1 MKKVFIM
8 VSVFLACMVL
18 SFTAGMRYRYRDF
31 QNGGLEMLVKE
42 HLNKHGV
49 AIEEMWVL
57 ADGLFNLDIRDS
69 TISNLKVLYG
79 IPLKTLV
86 ITGTEVTDLSPLS
99 EFKTLEEL
107 DISATGVT
115 DLTPLSELR
124 QLRKLKMDVTKIS
137 SLSPLSGLP
146 LEELYISRASI
157 QDLDLTPITNMPL
170 RILGFVGTAVTN
182 AGVILQTD
190 IQEILF
196 SPSDISTE
204 QLNLLRRKKFLSIN
218 SYKDNDRFWQDFD
231 KEQSQRLN
239 E

>member
-42 HLNKHGV
+42 HLNKNGV

-57 ADGLFNLDIRDS
+57 ADGLFNLNITCS
-69 TISNLKVLYG
+69 AISNLKVLYG

-86 ITGTEVTDLSPLS
+86 IAGTEVTGLSPLS

-115 DLTPLSELR
+115 DLTPLSELVK
-124 QLRKLKMDVTKIS
+124 LRKLKMNATKVS
-137 SLSPLSGLP
+137 SLTPLIGLP
-146 LEELYISRASI
+146 LEELHITRASV
-157 QDLDLTPITNMPL
+157 QDLDLSPITNIPL
-170 RILGFVGTAVTN
+170 RVLWFSGTTVTN
-182 AGVILQTD
+182 AGVILQTG